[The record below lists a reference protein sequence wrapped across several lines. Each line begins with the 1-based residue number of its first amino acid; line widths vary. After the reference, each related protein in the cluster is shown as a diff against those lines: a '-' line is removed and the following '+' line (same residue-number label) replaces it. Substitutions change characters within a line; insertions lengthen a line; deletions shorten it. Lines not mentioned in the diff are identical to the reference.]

1 MLMISAPDPLT
12 ILLKKMAIF
21 GYLKKK
27 GNFFRKNVKFL
38 AFFWHSN
45 GNFPEGQL
53 GTDWNIDHSLQ
64 TKMKYSDTWCN
75 HQLTNSCTSNQGNEP
90 WGYFLQYF
98 IFNLILVW
106 PSSSCEDS
114 ISLEICTITCNFFC
128 LVFSLLIKLH
138 VVLFWAIRKNNVV
151 QEIKENNFSTFS
163 TEIFKFPYDI
173 SKC

>member
-1 MLMISAPDPLT
+1 MPLG
-12 ILLKKMAIF
+12 ILLKKRQFLSIF
-21 GYLKKK
+21 
-27 GNFFRKNVKFL
+27 FWKNVKFL

-64 TKMKYSDTWCN
+64 TKIKYSDTWCN

-151 QEIKENNFSTFS
+151 VSVQKIKENKTFPHFLLKSLNFLMIYPSV
-163 TEIFKFPYDI
+163 KAGYMYL
-173 SKC
+173 